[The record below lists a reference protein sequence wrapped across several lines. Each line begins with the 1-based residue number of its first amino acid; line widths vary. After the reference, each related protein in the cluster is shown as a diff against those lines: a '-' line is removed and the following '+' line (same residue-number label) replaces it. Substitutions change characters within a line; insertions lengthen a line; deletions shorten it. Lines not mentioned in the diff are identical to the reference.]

1 MLTKREKTKLIKLT
15 VEWLD
20 FLDIYKIEGCT
31 EQDVIQGMETGGPAG
46 AVLAEKMDTLT
57 RKEWRAVVS
66 EVIEAVNTELGY
78 NEELE
83 EA

>member
-1 MLTKREKTKLIKLT
+1 MLTKREKTSLTRLT
-15 VEWLD
+15 VQWLD

-31 EQDVIQGMETGGPAG
+31 EQDVVQGMETGGPKG
-46 AVLAEKMDTLT
+46 AQLAEKMDKLT
-57 RKEWRAVVS
+57 RKEWRAVMS

-78 NEELE
+78 NEEFE